1 METITPR
8 SAWLLA
14 GLVFTLLGC
23 SHDSKR
29 DNPFDPVLTP
39 PVDVQVSDST
49 GVALIEWTPYEGQT
63 DFSLYRV
70 LRREK
75 TLVEV
80 DTLALIT
87 KQAQAAYAD
96 TSIQPERDYVY
107 WIEVMNTAGFSV
119 SSAELSVQSF
129 TVAGVAAIATSSAL
143 GQSS

>member
-14 GLVFTLLGC
+14 GLVFTLLGW

-29 DNPFDPVLTP
+29 DNPF
-39 PVDVQVSDST
+39 
-49 GVALIEWTPYEGQT
+49 GRVALIEWTPYEGQT

-87 KQAQAAYAD
+87 EQAQAAYAD
-96 TSIQPERDYVY
+96 TSIQTR
-107 WIEVMNTAGFSV
+107 A
-119 SSAELSVQSF
+119 
-129 TVAGVAAIATSSAL
+129 
-143 GQSS
+143 